1 MGFLLDTH
9 AFLWFATSDK
19 KLPSSIREKI
29 TDINQSC
36 FISIASFWE
45 ITIKIQTW
53 IQQINISLNQLY
65 LFADRNNIKILQINE
80 QHLTDLLTLEF
91 IHNDPFDRLIISQAI
106 SEKLILITKDKG
118 LKKYKVKQ
126 QWT

>member
-1 MGFLLDTH
+1 MGFLLDAH
-9 AFLWFATSDK
+9 AFLWFATGNK

-45 ITIKIQTW
+45 ITIKIQ
-53 IQQINISLNQLY
+53 IKKLQINISLNELY

>member
-1 MGFLLDTH
+1 MGFLLDAH
-9 AFLWFATSDK
+9 AFLWFATGDK

-45 ITIKIQTW
+45 ITIKIQ
-53 IQQINISLNQLY
+53 IKKLQINISLNQLY

-118 LKKYKVKQ
+118 LKKY
-126 QWT
+126 

>member
-9 AFLWFATSDK
+9 TFLWFATGDK
-19 KLPSSIREKI
+19 KLPTSVKEKI

-45 ITIKIQTW
+45 ITIKIQ
-53 IQQINISLNQLY
+53 IKKLEIDISLSQLFS
-65 LFADRNNIKILQINE
+65 FAERNNIKILQINE
-80 QHLTDLLTLEF
+80 QHLTELLALEF
-91 IHNDPFDRLIISQAI
+91 IHNDPFDRLIISQAR
-106 SEKLILITKDKG
+106 SEKLVLITKDKG

-126 QWT
+126 LWT

>member
-9 AFLWFATSDK
+9 AFLWFATGDK

-45 ITIKIQTW
+45 ITIKIQ
-53 IQQINISLNQLY
+53 IKKLQINISLNQLY
-65 LFADRNNIKILQINE
+65 LFDDRNNIKILQINE